1 MNITNRLKA
10 IVKQILPP
18 VITPAIQRA
27 WEVLQSTKFRPVKEK
42 QFPLSK
48 GAGIVGQAKQ
58 HLEQATRAS
67 VKGRMPQSERW
78 TAYLERI
85 RSDISRLVTTRDV
98 VSYAQSRIAFDHR
111 AILLERNEDRLI
123 ELEHRPQTH
132 VLQLQR
138 DEDTLK
144 REFPYFSNLIDE
156 MGDSPYSLPETLRKY
171 RGRLV
176 SNVFFYHLRYV
187 LQCLTYV
194 KEPRIVCDI
203 GGGYGGPARLWLLN
217 PIHRPSVYVM
227 VDFPESL
234 FFAEVFLRVNFDE
247 LKLLYVTDSAPLDP
261 NVVSRYSVIL
271 CPIRFVDAISSLGLD
286 LVINTG
292 SMQEM
297 TEEWVDFWMEWLK
310 KQTCRYFYSL
320 NYFAQPLKF
329 MAEGANTWS
338 PRLTADWIVQF
349 QTSQSPQW
357 FRGGRNF
364 AEILAE
370 KPVNR
375 PSFNEEKLLALYHGK
390 RYKSNRLSIFTSH
403 RRR

>member
-1 MNITNRLKA
+1 M
-10 IVKQILPP
+10 
-18 VITPAIQRA
+18 
-27 WEVLQSTKFRPVKEK
+27 
-42 QFPLSK
+42 
-48 GAGIVGQAKQ
+48 
-58 HLEQATRAS
+58 
-67 VKGRMPQSERW
+67 
-78 TAYLERI
+78 
-85 RSDISRLVTTRDV
+85 
-98 VSYAQSRIAFDHR
+98 
-111 AILLERNEDRLI
+111 
-123 ELEHRPQTH
+123 
-132 VLQLQR
+132 
-138 DEDTLK
+138 
-144 REFPYFSNLIDE
+144 
-156 MGDSPYSLPETLRKY
+156 
-171 RGRLV
+171 
-176 SNVFFYHLRYV
+176 
-187 LQCLTYV
+187 
-194 KEPRIVCDI
+194 
-203 GGGYGGPARLWLLN
+203 
-217 PIHRPSVYVM
+217 
-227 VDFPESL
+227 
-234 FFAEVFLRVNFDE
+234 
-247 LKLLYVTDSAPLDP
+247 YVTDSAPLDP